1 MRATIREQLLADG
14 ALVALLKSKGAA
26 DPIIVS
32 SSAADSEIVLPRP
45 HLILRMG
52 TKEPGIG
59 AVNRRDLGVWAHD
72 DPGDYD
78 LIDGI
83 LNRVREVLT
92 ALEARRTDDG
102 KWISCVQWTGD
113 SDDAYDDG
121 PGTIVRTSNFTIT
134 GSGG

>member
-1 MRATIREQLLADG
+1 MRGTIRLELLADG
-14 ALVALLKSKGAA
+14 PLVALLKSKGAL

-32 SSAADSEIVLPRP
+32 SSAADSELILPRP

-52 TKEPGIG
+52 VKEPGIG
-59 AVNRRDLGVWAHD
+59 AVNRRDLSVWAHD

-78 LIDGI
+78 LIDSI
-83 LNRVREVLT
+83 LNRVREVL
-92 ALEARRTDDG
+92 LGIEAQHTDDG

-113 SDDAYDDG
+113 SEDAYDDG
-121 PGTIVRTSNFTIT
+121 PGTITRTSNFVIT